1 MRKLTNQE
9 LDEISELAADAAES
23 FIFSK
28 ISKKEVVDLDIN
40 VELHHESGL
49 DVDVT
54 VEILLDDLSSAD
66 ESIVDEAASYALKAV
81 DNFVEGL

>member
-1 MRKLTNQE
+1 MRKLTDQE

-66 ESIVDEAASYALKAV
+66 ESIADEAASYALKAV